1 MARSPLRQ
9 YSAVTVF
16 FGFLALSLSGLV
28 MLLTPGGGGQRGFG
42 RTVGFLGIS
51 RHDWQEFH
59 EIAGIVFLIAA
70 LVHLACNW
78 RALMRHLG
86 LGGATSRLASKDES
100 LR

>member
-1 MARSPLRQ
+1 MARSPLRRI
-9 YSAVTVF
+9 SALTTF
-16 FGFLALSLSGLV
+16 FGFLALATSGAV

-70 LVHLACNW
+70 LVHLAFNW

-86 LGGATSRLASKDES
+86 LGGPARLSSDGKSR
-100 LR
+100 